1 MERTDKKLYRSSTD
15 RILGGVCGGIAEYL
29 NVDPALIRLAWF
41 FLTLIGGA
49 GILAYILA
57 LIIIPLH
64 PEGGAAAQSPPANR
78 GDYTRLAGFMLIILG
93 ALFLIRQLGFHFN
106 FFHLPWPVFLALG
119 LIAFGVYMLLHA
131 SDKKTAG
138 DEQDSEDERTFVRIE
153 NGKMIAGVCTG
164 LARYFDVD
172 VTLVRLLWVFATL
185 SSAGIGFLA
194 YIIAVII
201 FPIVSDLPEWHE
213 SREEEKA

>member
-1 MERTDKKLYRSSTD
+1 
-15 RILGGVCGGIAEYL
+15 
-29 NVDPALIRLAWF
+29 
-41 FLTLIGGA
+41 
-49 GILAYILA
+49 
-57 LIIIPLH
+57 
-64 PEGGAAAQSPPANR
+64 
-78 GDYTRLAGFMLIILG
+78 
-93 ALFLIRQLGFHFN
+93 
-106 FFHLPWPVFLALG
+106 
-119 LIAFGVYMLLHA
+119 MLLHA